1 MYCKENLIEKVEF
14 DNNDGEIKQA
24 KNKTKRVWGRI
35 LALSIPII

>member
-14 DNNDGEIKQA
+14 DNNGEIKQA